1 MLKAGKE
8 QEYLNLGRKEASTVI
23 SSIQDPPKVLN
34 RQQSALG
41 EGKLSSLAVDEMS
54 KDVSSLKG
62 QTHGLFEQNKL
73 NSDKLVMLELKLERI
88 DRRELGFDQR
98 LKELTNHEAREE
110 EQVKTQ

>member
-1 MLKAGKE
+1 M
-8 QEYLNLGRKEASTVI
+8 I
-23 SSIQDPPKVLN
+23 SSLQEPPKVLN

-41 EGKLSSLAVDEMS
+41 EAKLSSLAVEELT
-54 KDVSSLKG
+54 KDVQSLKG

-88 DRRELGFDQR
+88 DKRELGFDQR
-98 LKELTNHEAREE
+98 LKELTNNEAKEE